1 MIASRDPVT
10 ELFYSLIGVF
20 KPAKKAAKMD
30 TLTLSHDE
38 LVQLRQR
45 FFTPEP
51 QENTAA
57 NVVSFHPV
65 VRALEKAGGSVGS
78 NRELARLMKC
88 SEGEAS
94 KRVSEVYHLV
104 AAQKVGKEVR
114 ISLRRS
120 A

>member
-1 MIASRDPVT
+1 MIASHDPVSEFFST
-10 ELFYSLIGVF
+10 VWRVL
-20 KPAKKAAKMD
+20 KPAKKAATMD
-30 TLTLSHDE
+30 TINLSHEE

-51 QENTAA
+51 REEKAA

-78 NRELARLMKC
+78 NRELAKLMKC